1 MSNIEMAHSSRS
13 ACLLS
18 LMLPLAVSA
27 ADHDCLIEAKQQVDI
42 RSPVEA
48 VVETVQ
54 VQRGDSVKKGQVVA
68 TLESGPERAALELAK
83 SRATMQGE
91 LKAAE
96 ARVDLTQKK
105 QVRAE
110 ELYKQ
115 NFVSVNARDE
125 AEADY
130 RLATE
135 QLRQARENQKL
146 AELEVQR
153 ASEVL
158 AMRTIRSPLSGVVV
172 EVMQKPGEFSSTNLK
187 DPILKLAEIDPL
199 YVEVILPVS
208 LYGQIKNGQRAQVFP
223 EKPVGGVYDAA
234 VKVVDRVIDGA
245 SGTFGVRLQL
255 PNPGYR
261 IPAGIKCRVKFQ

>member
-1 MSNIEMAHSSRS
+1 MTHFVRS
-13 ACLLS
+13 ACLLT
-18 LMLPLAVSA
+18 LLLANPICA
-27 ADHDCLIEAKQQVDI
+27 ADHDCLIEARQKVDI

-54 VQRGDSVKKGQVVA
+54 VQRGDTIKKGQIVA
-68 TLESGPERAALELAK
+68 TLESGPERAQLDLAK

-96 ARVDLTQKK
+96 ARVELTQKK
-105 QVRAE
+105 QARAE

-125 AEADY
+125 AEADF

-153 ASEVL
+153 SAEVL
-158 AMRTIRSPLSGVVV
+158 A
-172 EVMQKPGEFSSTNLK
+172 
-187 DPILKLAEIDPL
+187 
-199 YVEVILPVS
+199 
-208 LYGQIKNGQRAQVFP
+208 
-223 EKPVGGVYDAA
+223 
-234 VKVVDRVIDGA
+234 
-245 SGTFGVRLQL
+245 
-255 PNPGYR
+255 
-261 IPAGIKCRVKFQ
+261 